1 MGVFKLLSLEA
12 RVFFFFFCFV
22 LFLSTITFIK
32 KTIVKISLPVVLVK
46 LGKLYIYILIKL
58 KGDVAEIVE
67 HVVQVIQEMGID
79 TTDSA
84 TKKKERID
92 TTLFTNTY
100 KK

>member
-1 MGVFKLLSLEA
+1 M
-12 RVFFFFFCFV
+12 
-22 LFLSTITFIK
+22 FLSTITFIK